1 MLGDMVFLQYKL
13 PTTTTALLLLT
24 ILLGSRARL
33 KDRGRIHI
41 LDTKLVDGT
50 VVTCTHLW
58 LANVVIIQ
66 VRVLLEGKV
75 DWHCMPGAN
84 STLMMD
90 GLHIVSLHHT
100 RRYRVLNLLTMD
112 LLREL

>member
-75 DWHCMPGAN
+75 DRHCMPGAY